1 MIVMKRVCGK
11 IVKKNIEEMTRKE
24 MFKDIFR
31 GKKREK
37 KEIREHMEMGMVIR
51 NKFIEVADNSV
62 NEEKLKI
69 CIKKA
74 KNKKAAAQDNII

>member
-1 MIVMKRVCGK
+1 
-11 IVKKNIEEMTRKE
+11 
-24 MFKDIFR
+24 
-31 GKKREK
+31 
-37 KEIREHMEMGMVIR
+37 MEMGMVIR

>member
-31 GKKREK
+31 GKKKREK
-37 KEIREHMEMGMVIR
+37 R
-51 NKFIEVADNSV
+51 N
-62 NEEKLKI
+62 
-69 CIKKA
+69 
-74 KNKKAAAQDNII
+74 